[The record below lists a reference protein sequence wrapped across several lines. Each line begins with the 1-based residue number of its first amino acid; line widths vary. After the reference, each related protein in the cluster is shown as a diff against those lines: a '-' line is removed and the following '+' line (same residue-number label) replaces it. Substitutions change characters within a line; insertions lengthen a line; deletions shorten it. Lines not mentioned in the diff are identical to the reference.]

1 MSATPELAALKGARA
16 VLTTE
21 VDEGS
26 FLSESLVK
34 LMTGNDPIAARSL
47 YAKPMEFLANF
58 KLFIAGNHKVV
69 IKGTDEGIWRRIH
82 MVPFEVTIPPEDR
95 DPHLFDKLEA
105 ELPGILNWA
114 LNGCQDW
121 QVGGL
126 RPPAAVTDAVAEYRQ
141 EMDLLGLWLADNCD
155 TGPSLMITSTSAY
168 ISYQCWAEA
177 SGLRPWSHVTFGR
190 ALRMRFKPR
199 RESTGMVYDGFAVKK
214 YVPVVPHK
222 AKVEEV
228 AIRAE

>member
-1 MSATPELAALKGARA
+1 MSATPELAALQGARA
-16 VLTTE
+16 VMTTE

-34 LMTGNDPIAARSL
+34 LMTGSDPISARGL

-114 LNGCQDW
+114 LAGCLDW
-121 QVGGL
+121 QVSGL
-126 RPPAAVTDAVAEYRQ
+126 GPPVAVTDAVAEYRQ
-141 EMDLLGLWLADNCD
+141 EMDLLGLWLADRCD
-155 TGPSLMITSTSAY
+155 TEPSLKISSMSAY
-168 ISYQCWAEA
+168 LDYQLWAVA
-177 SGLRPWSHVTFGR
+177 SGLRPWSHAAFGR
-190 ALRMRFKPR
+190 SLGSRFKPH
-199 RESTGMVYDGFAVKK
+199 RESTGMVYDGFALKDRSRTSNQK
-214 YVPVVPHK
+214 AQVV
-222 AKVEEV
+222 
-228 AIRAE
+228 R